1 LALAISVNELALI
14 AFTHYLSTK
23 NTMKLTIEE
32 QKKARSSSVSS
43 LAKPLLSGIDRQTKN
58 PRLLA
63 QWQSIEGKLHCQWF
77 LG

>member
-1 LALAISVNELALI
+1 
-14 AFTHYLSTK
+14 
-23 NTMKLTIEE
+23 MKLTIEE

-43 LAKPLLSGIDRQTKN
+43 LAKPLPSRIDRKPKN

-63 QWQSIEGKLHCQWF
+63 QWQSIERKLHCRWF